1 MGTKTLSMPEDA
13 IVSLLKSLEKKK
25 LPDIFWK
32 AVVEADISPLKED
45 EKKDREKAREE
56 LKRGLTLKWKDLR

>member
-13 IVSLLKSLEKKK
+13 IVSLLKSLEKKT

-32 AVVEADISPLKED
+32 AVVESDVSPLKED

-56 LKRGLTLKWKDLR
+56 LKRGLTRKWKDLR

>member
-1 MGTKTLSMPEDA
+1 MGIKTLSMPEDA

-32 AVVEADISPLKED
+32 VVVESDVSPLKED

-56 LKRGLTLKWKDLR
+56 LKRGLTVKWKDLR

>member
-13 IVSLLKSLEKKK
+13 IVSLLKSLEKKT

-32 AVVEADISPLKED
+32 AVVESDVSPLKEG
-45 EKKDREKAREE
+45 EKKDRDLAREE
-56 LKRGLTLKWKDLR
+56 LKQGHTLKWKDLR

>member
-13 IVSLLKSLEKKK
+13 IVSLLKSLEKKA

-32 AVVEADISPLKED
+32 AVVESDVTPLKED
-45 EKKDREKAREE
+45 EKKDRERAREE

>member
-13 IVSLLKSLEKKK
+13 IVSLLKSLKKK
-25 LPDIFWK
+25 TLPDIFWK
-32 AVVEADISPLKED
+32 AVVESDISPLKED

>member
-1 MGTKTLSMPEDA
+1 MGIKTLSMPEDA

-32 AVVEADISPLKED
+32 VVVESDVSPLKKD

-56 LKRGLTLKWKDLR
+56 LKRGLTVKWKDLR

>member
-32 AVVEADISPLKED
+32 TVVECDVSPLKED
-45 EKKDREKAREE
+45 EKKDRKKAREE
-56 LKRGLTLKWKDLR
+56 LRRGFTLKWKDLR

>member
-13 IVSLLKSLEKKK
+13 IVSLLKSLKKK
-25 LPDIFWK
+25 TLPDIFWK
-32 AVVEADISPLKED
+32 AVVESDVSPLKED

-56 LKRGLTLKWKDLR
+56 LKSGLTLKWKDLR

>member
-13 IVSLLKSLEKKK
+13 IVSLLKSLEKKT

-32 AVVEADISPLKED
+32 AVVESDISPLKED